1 LCNGSWSF
9 AQTLIAAWIALL
21 SVLIFKHQQ
30 YIIIEGLLQASCSEQ
45 QVRQYLANLRSNL
58 RSFIQR
64 AQRNAAG
71 KASGLPNGAPGA
83 PAAQPQRSATGQPPL
98 ASHQHCG
105 QCIVQPNTTL
115 HDCTLYRGICMTQAC
130 HQAVQIS
137 ASLGIC
143 V

>member
-1 LCNGSWSF
+1 M
-9 AQTLIAAWIALL
+9 
-21 SVLIFKHQQ
+21 
-30 YIIIEGLLQASCSEQ
+30 ERLLQASCSEQ

-83 PAAQPQRSATGQPPL
+83 PVAQLQRSATGQRPL
-98 ASHQHCG
+98 VPHKHCG
-105 QCIVQPNTTL
+105 QCIAQPNTTL
-115 HDCTLYRGICMTQAC
+115 HGCILYHSIPTTQAG
-130 HQAVQIS
+130 QRALQIS
-137 ASLGIC
+137 ASLGAC

>member
-1 LCNGSWSF
+1 VQWFLVFCPNSHCRLDCL
-9 AQTLIAAWIALL
+9 AQCAYLQASAIPFI
-21 SVLIFKHQQ
+21 K
-30 YIIIEGLLQASCSEQ
+30 GLLQASCSEQ

-83 PAAQPQRSATGQPPL
+83 PAAQPQKSATGQPPL

-115 HDCTLYRGICMTQAC
+115 HDCTLYRSICMAQAC